1 MIDTSIMVAAEGVAS
16 GGSISDALS
25 DVTTVF
31 NAAVNMVTGN
41 TIAMVFIGMSIAG
54 AAFALFRKARK

>member
-1 MIDTSIMVAAEGVAS
+1 MDTSIMVAAETVA
-16 GGSISDALS
+16 GGTVSEALA

-54 AAFALFRKARK
+54 VALALFRKVVHK